1 MRKIHALR
9 WGETEKTGAGPVRI
23 VTEMENSSCGVMSLG
38 VVSGF
43 EGKAVDGEL

>member
-9 WGETEKTGAGPVRI
+9 WGETEKTGAGLVRI
-23 VTEMENSSCGVMSLG
+23 VIETENNSCGLMSLG